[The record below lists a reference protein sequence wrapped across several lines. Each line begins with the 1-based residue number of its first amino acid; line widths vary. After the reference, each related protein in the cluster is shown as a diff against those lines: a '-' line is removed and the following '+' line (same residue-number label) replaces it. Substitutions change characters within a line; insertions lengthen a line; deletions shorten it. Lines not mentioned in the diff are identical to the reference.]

1 MIPSILQV
9 LGLAA
14 VTLGVTMLYIPAGI
28 IVGGVSLIL
37 LGLAIERSR

>member
-14 VTLGVTMLYIPAGI
+14 VTLGVTMLYIPAGV

-37 LGLAIERSR
+37 LGVAIERSK

>member
-1 MIPSILQV
+1 VIPSILQV

-14 VTLGVTMLYIPAGI
+14 VTLGVTMLYIPAGV

-37 LGLAIERSR
+37 LGVAIERSK